1 MFLTAVK
8 EMSVRSRVSLFSQPL
23 FSQPLFSQPV
33 LAPWQVHFIS
43 CRERR
48 QKTKHFDEITTSTV
62 KLPLLICIQDS
73 GLRRFLSF
81 FKMQCGD
88 DDDDDDDDGTCRDGQ
103 IADLLE
109 ALKSALLIHLI
120 VIA

>member
-8 EMSVRSRVSLFSQPL
+8 EMSVRSRVSL